1 MLLGQN
7 VALVG
12 AGGVGKTYC
21 VKEYVRRCQCMG
33 RKVII
38 TAPTG
43 CAAANVNGLTN
54 HSAFHMPLHVIKEKP
69 SRISDVL
76 LNADVV
82 IIDEISMVRR
92 DQFSFIAESI
102 HMAEKESK
110 SKKQLV
116 VVGDFYQLSP
126 VVLGKDIREFVAQYT
141 AKELL
146 YAFNSDEWESF
157 NFIYPELTLPMRQT
171 DEKFLNALNAI
182 RCVDNNKLEAAI
194 EYINSQSSRNWLED
208 AIFLCG
214 LNETASKVNQDE
226 IMRLPGSIKIYECK
240 GDCNKITSE
249 IKSRLEERLCLKIGA
264 KIMVTVN
271 NRNEG
276 YYNGNIGH
284 IKELGEDVV
293 KIIFSDGKEVVMG
306 RMDFQFS
313 AMDKNGEI
321 VNYHIYQFP
330 IRLAYAVTIH
340 KSQGMTFERVNL
352 DPYVWAAG
360 QLYVALSRVKNIKG
374 LYLSRKIESKYIVEN
389 GIVKTFYNRIN
400 IAAA

>member
-1 MLLGQN
+1 
-7 VALVG
+7 
-12 AGGVGKTYC
+12 
-21 VKEYVRRCQCMG
+21 
-33 RKVII
+33 
-38 TAPTG
+38 
-43 CAAANVNGLTN
+43 
-54 HSAFHMPLHVIKEKP
+54 
-69 SRISDVL
+69 
-76 LNADVV
+76 
-82 IIDEISMVRR
+82 
-92 DQFSFIAESI
+92 
-102 HMAEKESK
+102 MAEKESK

-126 VVLGKDIREFVAQYT
+126 VVMGKDIRAFMEQYT
-141 AKELL
+141 SKELL

-157 NFIYPELTLPMRQT
+157 NFIYPELTLSMRQT
-171 DEKFLNALNAI
+171 DEKFLNALNVI

-214 LNETASKVNQDE
+214 LNEKVSKVNQDE
-226 IMRLPGSIKIYECK
+226 LMRLPGAIMIYECK
-240 GDCNKITSE
+240 GDCDKMTSE
-249 IKSRLEERLCLKIGA
+249 IKPRLEERLSLKIGA
-264 KIMVTVN
+264 KIMATVN

-284 IKELGEDVV
+284 IKELGEDAL
-293 KIIFSDGKEVVMG
+293 KIIFSDGREVSMR

-313 AMDKNGEI
+313 ALGKNGEI
-321 VNYHIYQFP
+321 VNYHISQFP

-340 KSQGMTFERVNL
+340 KSQGMTFEKVNL
-352 DPYVWAAG
+352 DPHVWAAG

-374 LYLSRKIESKYIVEN
+374 LYLTRKIESKFIVEN